1 MENNSVNL
9 ADSTP
14 DNSLQSADNPADD
27 RQNIDSDIAPNVDT
41 RKKQI
46 NSAKL

>member
-14 DNSLQSADNPADD
+14 DNSLQSADNPTDD
-27 RQNIDSDIAPNVDT
+27 RQNTDNFSKISILELQKNMA
-41 RKKQI
+41 
-46 NSAKL
+46 